1 MGMTK
6 KELTSVAVVL
16 VVLAI
21 VLHGIHILIFGD
33 PHHVAIYGFGDI
45 AFLPVEI
52 LVISL
57 VVDRVLKE
65 REREAIRD
73 KMNMV
78 VGTFFNA
85 IGRRLLDRLPKM
97 LENREDVLPSLALRP
112 DWKAP
117 QIRTACKAGETLR
130 MKIRPEP
137 EDLEQLRD
145 LLNEE
150 RDFLLRLLENP
161 ILLERDEFTELLWA
175 ISHLQEELEARGD
188 LRALPESDFHH
199 LSGDVNRL
207 FTHLVREWLEHMPHL
222 NARYPFLYSFAARTN
237 PLRPDADVTVRE

>member
-97 LENREDVLPSLALRP
+97 LENREDVVPSLAL
-112 DWKAP
+112 AP
-117 QIRTACKAGETLR
+117 GLECASNQDSMQGGRDSAHEDPAGAGG
-130 MKIRPEP
+130 P
-137 EDLEQLRD
+137 
-145 LLNEE
+145 
-150 RDFLLRLLENP
+150 
-161 ILLERDEFTELLWA
+161 
-175 ISHLQEELEARGD
+175 
-188 LRALPESDFHH
+188 
-199 LSGDVNRL
+199 
-207 FTHLVREWLEHMPHL
+207 
-222 NARYPFLYSFAARTN
+222 
-237 PLRPDADVTVRE
+237 